1 MLVTD
6 IDGTLLDSKG
16 EISDYTKEMID
27 LIKDDVKVILASA
40 RGYYSLKSYLT
51 RLGLDTKDQ
60 YVIAFNGARVAN
72 GKDEAIFDAPLDKD
86 IVLKALEY
94 LKDKE
99 VRTYLYDDSGRYD
112 IKKIEDIDNFMK
124 RKVYKIVSEGD
135 EKMIEELKDEM
146 PNDLKDG
153 LEVTSSL
160 LNRFEAVKKGST
172 KVEAIK
178 MLLDRTSIART
189 QVVACGDGDND
200 IGMIEYAALGV
211 AMGNAQKS
219 VKESADVITS
229 DNDHDGIGQVI
240 DMFFM

>member
-1 MLVTD
+1 
-6 IDGTLLDSKG
+6 
-16 EISDYTKEMID
+16 
-27 LIKDDVKVILASA
+27 
-40 RGYYSLKSYLT
+40 
-51 RLGLDTKDQ
+51 
-60 YVIAFNGARVAN
+60 
-72 GKDEAIFDAPLDKD
+72 
-86 IVLKALEY
+86 
-94 LKDKE
+94 
-99 VRTYLYDDSGRYD
+99 
-112 IKKIEDIDNFMK
+112 
-124 RKVYKIVSEGD
+124 
-135 EKMIEELKDEM
+135 MIEELKDEM

>member
-1 MLVTD
+1 MTD

-40 RGYYSLKSYLT
+40 RGYYSLKPYLT

-112 IKKIEDIDNFMK
+112 IKKIEDIDDFME

-160 LNRFEAVKKGST
+160 LNRFEAVKKGCT
-172 KVEAIK
+172 KVESIK
-178 MLLDRTSIART
+178 MLLGRTSIART
-189 QVVACGDGDND
+189 QVIACGDGDND
-200 IGMIEYAALGV
+200 IGMIEYTALGV

-229 DNDHDGIGQVI
+229 DNDHDGMGQVI